1 MIIRED
7 LQLSY
12 GQIVPSGTAGLVNS
26 AIVDALDWYN
36 HMLWIQFDFPIIAGV
51 VTPPIGASSM
61 TIILN
66 AFSPAS
72 RNQNNQLQIIKTNL
86 KTIDFTGPAP
96 FDTMFSFGGK
106 SSLLQGC
113 VFYEY
118 QITVFNNIGSDIPIK
133 SVIVTKSN
141 TTTDK

>member
-12 GQIVPSGTAGLVNS
+12 GETVKSGKGGLLNS

-36 HMLWIQFDFPIIAGV
+36 HMLWIQFAFTTAP
-51 VTPPIGASSM
+51 ASSTSM
-61 TIILN
+61 NIILN

-72 RNQNNQLQIIKTNL
+72 AVQNNQIPVISTTL
-86 KTIDFTGPAP
+86 KIIDFTAPGPY
-96 FDTMFSFGGK
+96 DLMFSFGGK
-106 SSLLQGC
+106 SNVLQGC
-113 VFYEY
+113 VFYTY
-118 QITVFNNIGSDIPIK
+118 QITVFNNVGTDIPIK

-141 TTTDK
+141 NTLDK